1 MPQSNLNLKAL
12 SLETLQSISGVLDL
26 DVQFLHYLQEVH
38 PSLHEKLLD
47 YRSSS
52 EPSSKASP
60 YFLMDVAKHIE
71 DFLAQVFDIYT
82 PLAELNGVAEQ
93 EACVAAF
100 KKHYVLREA
109 KREMKRQDAIDTFEV
124 LDEWLDGQLPDYADR
139 ELATARWAMALLDEK
154 TENETTIYR
163 MIDWCI
169 SAMTTEPGQVATAD
183 WVSFQIPKK
192 LNFDN
197 LVGEEPVLDDP
208 WGRQQANPSTFRQRD
223 GFELTDQRMTSR
235 DVYNQIQYCVYCHK
249 NDGDFCSTGFP
260 VKKKDPSLGYKLSPA
275 GDILTGCPLE
285 ERISEMHLLKRDGF
299 SLAALAMVMRDNP
312 MCAATGHRICND
324 CMKACIYQRQEP
336 VNIPE
341 IETRVLTDILEL
353 PWGVEIYDL
362 LTRWNPLRQHQ
373 YCVKPYNGKK
383 VAVMGMGP
391 AGFSL
396 AHHLLMEGC
405 AVVGFDGLK
414 IEPVDRE
421 QCLRPIKAFS
431 SIKESLAD
439 RVMAGFGGVAEYG
452 ITVRWD
458 KNFLKLILI
467 SLIRREYFQVFG
479 CVRFG
484 GTLTVDDVWKLG
496 FDHLALAVGAGLP
509 KELVIPNSLAPGMRS
524 ANDFLMSLQLTGAAK
539 QHSLA
544 QLQVRLPAVVIGG
557 GLTGVDT
564 ATEVQAYYFVQLEKV
579 ARRYQECVADQGET
593 AFREHFTA
601 EDLVILDESM
611 QHYEQWQ
618 AAERIA
624 REKGITCDRVA
635 LLREWGGVT
644 IVYRRTM
651 QESPAYQRNHEE
663 LTKALEEGL
672 FYAEGLEPTAVVL
685 DDAGHCESLRCTWRV
700 MNESG
705 DWMSTDEQQLL
716 PARSIF
722 VATGAKPNVAYEFEH
737 RGTFARE
744 RFEYQRF
751 NDVNGQLLAATETPH
766 VKAQGFGPFTSYQE
780 HDRRVSFLG
789 DTHSVFHGSVV
800 KAIASAQKIYPHI
813 ISHLSD
819 KNNVSDKDDYSG
831 FADHIQY
838 QFSATVVSNTIIADD
853 MIELIVLAPQ
863 AARCFTPGQFYR
875 LQNFETLAP
884 KQGDTLLQM
893 EALAVM
899 AIPVEGQ
906 PDQLRFL
913 IERKSANAVL
923 ACLLQPNEPIALMGP
938 SGVKHQVPKV
948 PSTIAVLGGLMGLC
962 YVLSSAKAYQQ
973 AGHAVLYVGT
983 LPQSWQ
989 AIASS
994 YLSSLISDWSLTA
1007 GNTLEA
1013 VDAYDSQAS
1022 SKTVRLSS
1030 AKQVFVFGDGDDL
1043 RSLNAYRHQKN
1054 SVFHPEAQW
1063 VASVYGPMQCMLKGV
1078 CAQCLQWQVDPE
1090 TGQRTKA
1097 VYACSW
1103 HHQPMDIIDL
1113 EHLDERGAHHRMQHT
1128 LTTQWLRHRI
1138 S

>member
-12 SLETLQSISGVLDL
+12 SMEALHSISGVVALDG
-26 DVQFLHYLQEVH
+26 QFLSYLQEVH
-38 PSLHEKLLD
+38 PSLHDQLVE
-47 YRSSS
+47 YRLIADD
-52 EPSSKASP
+52 SSKASS
-60 YFLMDVAKHIE
+60 YFLMDIAKHVE
-71 DFLAQVFDIYT
+71 DFLAHVFDIHT
-82 PLAELNGVAEQ
+82 PLAGLNRISEQ
-93 EACVAAF
+93 EALVAAF
-100 KKHYVLREA
+100 KKHFVLREA
-109 KREMKRQDAIDTFEV
+109 KREIKRKDSIDSFEI
-124 LDEWLDGQLPDYADR
+124 LNQWLEDQLPDYADR
-139 ELATARWAMALLDEK
+139 ELAIARWAMSLLEDK
-154 TENETTIYR
+154 VANENAITRLT
-163 MIDWCI
+163 DWCI
-169 SAMTTEPGQVATAD
+169 ASMFTEVGQQAVRHYVA
-183 WVSFQIPKK
+183 FKIPKK

-197 LVGEEPVLDDP
+197 LVGEQPVQGDP
-208 WGRQQANPSTFRQRD
+208 WGRQQADPNTFRQRD

-341 IETRVLTDILEL
+341 IETRVLTDILDL

-362 LTRWNPLRQHQ
+362 LTRWNPLRQRQ
-373 YCVKPYNGKK
+373 YCAKPYNGKK

-396 AHHLLMEGC
+396 SHHLLMEGC

-414 IEPVDRE
+414 IEPIDRE
-421 QCLRPIKAFS
+421 QCLRPIKNFS
-431 SIKESLAD
+431 SITESLAD

-484 GTLTVDDVWKLG
+484 GTLTVDDVWQLG

-509 KELVIPNSLAPGMRS
+509 KELIIPNSLAPGMRS

-579 ARRYQECVADQGET
+579 ARRYQECINDQGEV
-593 AFREHFTA
+593 AFRKHFTA
-601 EDLVILDESM
+601 EDLVILDESL
-611 QHYEQWQ
+611 QHFEQWQ
-618 AAERIA
+618 TAETIA
-624 REKGITCDRVA
+624 REKGITCDRVT

-672 FYAEGLEPTAVVL
+672 FYAEGLEPTAVIL
-685 DDAGHCESLRCTWRV
+685 DDVGHCESLRCTWRV

-751 NDVNGQLLAATETPH
+751 NDIDRQLVAATETPH
-766 VKAQGFGPFTSYQE
+766 VKAVDFGPFTSYQE

-813 ISHLSD
+813 LSHLEI
-819 KNNVSDKDDYSG
+819 KDDVLDEDDYQDFS
-831 FADHIQY
+831 DHMQY
-838 QFSATVVSNTIIADD
+838 QFSATVVSSTVIADD
-853 MIELIVLAPQ
+853 LIELTILAPR

-884 KQGDTLLQM
+884 MQGDTLLQM
-893 EALAVM
+893 EALALM
-899 AIPVEGQ
+899 AIPVEEQ

-913 IERKSANAVL
+913 IERKSVNAVL
-923 ACLLQPNEPIALMGP
+923 ACLLQPNDPIALMGP
-938 SGVKHQVPKV
+938 SGVKHQLPKT
-948 PSTIAVLGGLMGLC
+948 PSTVAVIGGLMGLC

-973 AGHAVLYVGT
+973 AGHAVVYVGK
-983 LPQSWQ
+983 LPQAWQ
-989 AIASS
+989 AVAST
-994 YLSSLISDWSLTA
+994 YLSSLISDWSLTE
-1007 GNTLEA
+1007 GGTLEA
-1013 VDAYDSQAS
+1013 IDAYESQA
-1022 SKTVRLSS
+1022 KRRTVSLSL

-1043 RSLNAYRHQKN
+1043 RSINIYRHQKH
-1054 SVFHPEAQW
+1054 SVFHAEAQW

-1078 CAQCLQWQVDPE
+1078 CAQCLQWQIDPE
-1090 TGQRTKA
+1090 TGQRSKA

-1113 EHLDERGAHHRMQHT
+1113 EHLDERSVQHRMQHT
-1128 LTTQWLRHRI
+1128 LMTQWLKYRTL
-1138 S
+1138 

>member
-1 MPQSNLNLKAL
+1 MPQTISNNQAL
-12 SLETLQSISGVLDL
+12 PLQQLHTIPGVAALDE
-26 DVQFLHYLQEVH
+26 QFLDYLCQVH
-38 PSLHEKLLD
+38 PSLHQDLLD
-47 YRSSS
+47 YRQQSATTERTSS
-52 EPSSKASP
+52 
-60 YFLMDVAKHIE
+60 YFLMDIAKHVE
-71 DFLAQVFDIYT
+71 DFLAGVFDVRQ
-82 PLAELNGVAEQ
+82 PLTELNGVAEQ
-93 EACVAAF
+93 EALVAAF

-109 KREMKRQDAIDTFEV
+109 KREMKRKDDIDSFSS
-124 LDEWLDGQLPDYADR
+124 LNEWLEDQLPDYADR
-139 ELATARWAMALLDEK
+139 ELAIARWAMPLLDDKVAHEAV
-154 TENETTIYR
+154 ISR
-163 MIDWCI
+163 LVDWCVAAI
-169 SAMTTEPGQVATAD
+169 TSSDGQVATRDFVA
-183 WVSFQIPKK
+183 FKIPKK

-197 LVGEEPVLDDP
+197 LVGEQPIEDDP
-208 WGRQQANPSTFRQRD
+208 WGRQQADPSTFRQRD
-223 GFELTDQRMTSR
+223 GFELTDERMSAR
-235 DVYNQIQYCVYCHK
+235 DVFNNIHYCVYCHK
-249 NDGDFCSTGFP
+249 NEGDFCSTGFP
-260 VKKKDPSLGYKLSPA
+260 VKKKDPTLGYKLSPA
-275 GDILTGCPLE
+275 GDTLTGCPLE

-341 IETRVLTDILEL
+341 IETRVLTDILNL

-362 LTRWNPLRQHQ
+362 LMRWNPLRQRQ
-373 YCVKPYNGKK
+373 YCAKPYSGKK

-414 IEPVDRE
+414 IEPINRE
-421 QCLRPIKAFS
+421 QCLRPIKDFS
-431 SIKESLAD
+431 AITESLAD

-484 GTLTVDDVWKLG
+484 GSLTVGQVWDLG

-509 KELVIPNSLAPGMRS
+509 KELLIPNSLAPGMRS

-539 QHSLA
+539 KNSLA

-564 ATEVQAYYFVQLEKV
+564 ATEVQAYYFIQLEKV
-579 ARRYQECVADQGET
+579 ASRYQDCVKQQGES
-593 AFREHFTA
+593 AFRAHFQA
-601 EDLVILDESM
+601 EDLVILDESLA
-611 QHYEQWQ
+611 HYAQWQ
-618 AAERIA
+618 EAESIA
-624 REKGITCDRVA
+624 LESGSRCDRVA

-685 DDAGHCESLRCTWRV
+685 DDAGHCQALRCTSRI

-705 DWMSTDEQQLL
+705 DWMSTDEQQNL

-737 RGTFARE
+737 HGTFSRE
-744 RFEYQRF
+744 RFQYQRF
-751 NDVNGQLLAATETPH
+751 NNKQGQLEAASDTPH
-766 VKAQGFGPFTSYQE
+766 VKADDFGPFTSYQQD
-780 HDRRVSFLG
+780 DRRVSFLG
-789 DTHSVFHGSVV
+789 DTHTVFHGSVV
-800 KAIASAQKIYPHI
+800 KAIASAQRIYPHI
-813 ISHLSD
+813 IEHLENGDKALNQVGYDRFASHME
-819 KNNVSDKDDYSG
+819 
-831 FADHIQY
+831 Y
-838 QFSATVVSNTIIADD
+838 QFSARVVSNTVIAEDL
-853 MIELIVLAPQ
+853 IEIIVLAPQ
-863 AARCFTPGQFYR
+863 AAQCFTPGQFYR

-884 KQGDTLLQM
+884 KRGNTLLQM

-899 AIPVEGQ
+899 AIPVEGET
-906 PDQLRFL
+906 DQLRFL
-913 IERKSANAVL
+913 IERKSVNAVL
-923 ACLLQPNEPIALMGP
+923 ASLLKANEPIALMGP
-938 SGVKHQVPKV
+938 SGVKHQLPKV
-948 PSTIAVLGGLMGLC
+948 PSTVAVLGGLMGLC
-962 YVLSSAKAYQQ
+962 YVLSSAKAYQD
-973 AGHAVLYVGT
+973 AGHELIYAGSLPT
-983 LPQSWQ
+983 RWQALAKSELSSQIPQSLLIDGKVIDALHALEQ
-989 AIASS
+989 SS
-994 YLSSLISDWSLTA
+994 NDLLAT
-1007 GNTLEA
+1007 
-1013 VDAYDSQAS
+1013 VD
-1022 SKTVRLSS
+1022 
-1030 AKQVFVFGDGDDL
+1030 QVYVFGDGEAL
-1043 RSLNAYRHQKN
+1043 RAVNAYRNLNNDRFK
-1054 SVFHPEAQW
+1054 VGVKW
-1063 VASVYGPMQCMLKGV
+1063 IASVYGPMQCMLKGV
-1078 CAQCLQWQVDPE
+1078 CAQCLQWQIDPE

-1113 EHLDERGAHHRMQHT
+1113 EHLDERSAHHRMQHT
-1128 LTTQWLRHRI
+1128 LTTQWLRSHL